1 MLKDLKFYH
10 CTHCHKVVEVVDD
23 GKGTLVCCNEEMEH
37 LVANTRDAASEKHV
51 PVIQRKDG
59 KIEVKVGSTAH
70 PMTEEHLIE
79 WVILVSEDAI
89 QRVELKPNM
98 EPKAIFADVNG
109 PVAAYEYCNLH
120 GLWKAEA

>member
-1 MLKDLKFYH
+1 MLKELKFYH
-10 CTHCHKVVEVVDD
+10 CPHCHKVVEVLDA
-23 GKGTLVCCNEEMEH
+23 GKGALTCCQEEMEA

-51 PVIQRKDG
+51 PVITRKDG
-59 KIEVKVGSTAH
+59 KIEVKVGSTTH

-79 WVILVSEDAI
+79 WIVLVSEHLI
-89 QRVELKPNM
+89 QRVELSPDV
-98 EPKAIFADVNG
+98 EPKAVFADVEG